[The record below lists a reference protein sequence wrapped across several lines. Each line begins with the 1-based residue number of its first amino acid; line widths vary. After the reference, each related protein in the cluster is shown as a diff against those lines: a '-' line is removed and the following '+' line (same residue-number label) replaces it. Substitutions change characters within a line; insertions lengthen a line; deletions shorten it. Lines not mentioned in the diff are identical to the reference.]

1 MLGKIYLID
10 FWFTTCSSC
19 LQDMKYLHTAY
30 EKYKE
35 RGFDIL
41 SVATDEPALVNFFRE
56 GKWKMPWKNSV
67 VPQDRKILKDFEV
80 QTFPTPIL
88 VGADGKILVKEA
100 EEIRGENLDRTLSKY
115 FK

>member
-1 MLGKIYLID
+1 MQSRWIVL
-10 FWFTTCSSC
+10 
-19 LQDMKYLHTAY
+19 
-30 EKYKE
+30 
-35 RGFDIL
+35 DIL
-41 SVATDEPALVNFFRE
+41 SVANDDEEMVKFFRG
-56 GKWKMPWKNSV
+56 GKWKMPWKNCIVS
-67 VPQDRKILKDFEV
+67 QDLKILKDFDV